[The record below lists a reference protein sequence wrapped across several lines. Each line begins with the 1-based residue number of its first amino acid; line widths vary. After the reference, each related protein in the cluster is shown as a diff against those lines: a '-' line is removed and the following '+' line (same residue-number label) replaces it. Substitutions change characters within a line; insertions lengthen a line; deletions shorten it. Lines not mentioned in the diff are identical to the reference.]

1 MITLILN
8 GYNLLVVQLTTKI

>member
-1 MITLILN
+1 MISLIFN